1 MLRVRGEGMNWRLAG
16 DMYYEPAGI
25 THRNTILLLSGLA
38 LGFRASGLRLQVEI
52 IAPTPPTK
60 NKRRSLYMLR
70 GFRYSFGVCI
80 GFLHISSVV
89 AYLLGFMPISF
100 VRS

>member
-1 MLRVRGEGMNWRLAG
+1 MLHVRGEGMKWRLAG

-38 LGFRASGLRLQVEI
+38 LGFRASGLRLQVERI
-52 IAPTPPTK
+52 TPIPQTK
-60 NKRRSLYMLR
+60 TE
-70 GFRYSFGVCI
+70 GDHCTCFGGSGTVLGICL

-89 AYLLGFMPISF
+89 ACLLGFMLISF
-100 VRS
+100 ARS